1 MSNTNAAQ
9 CTSCDKPVCRGSG
22 TAGVGIAS
30 DRATRSKHVSG
41 LGVGLV
47 LWLAV
52 YAALAP
58 AADWFTY
65 HLLSL
70 QREQHLSRA
79 VEFFVFETPK
89 VLMLL
94 TLVVFGVGMVR
105 SFFTPE
111 RTRRILSGRRES
123 LGNVL
128 ASLLGIVT
136 PFCSCSAVPMFI
148 GFVTAGVPLGVTFS
162 FLIASPMINEVAVV
176 LLLGLFGWKV
186 TALYVGTGLAIA
198 MVAGWTIGRLHLEGW
213 VQPWVYETKAG
224 AAPEDA
230 PVTWMERI
238 RFGEDAVRDIVGRVW
253 PYVVLGIAVGAGIHG
268 YVPEGFL
275 ASFMGK
281 SAWWSVPLAVL
292 VGVPM
297 YSNAAGI
304 IPVVQALLGKGAA
317 LGTVL
322 AFMMAVIGLS
332 LPEAVILRK
341 VLTVRLLLTFFGVVA
356 FGILIVG
363 YLFNAV
369 M

>member
-1 MSNTNAAQ
+1 MNGEGNVSAALP
-9 CTSCDKPVCRGSG
+9 SCVRIKAAVL
-22 TAGVGIAS
+22 
-30 DRATRSKHVSG
+30 RAIGDHQALG
-41 LGVGLV
+41 LALGLV

-52 YAALAP
+52 YQSLAP
-58 AADWFTY
+58 AADWLTY
-65 HLLSL
+65 PLLSL
-70 QREQHLSRA
+70 PRGQHLSRA

-94 TLVVFGVGMVR
+94 TLVVFGVGIVR

-123 LGNVL
+123 IGNVL
-128 ASLLGIVT
+128 ASLLGIAT
-136 PFCSCSAVPMFI
+136 PFCSCSAVPLFM
-148 GFVTAGVPLGVTFS
+148 GFVTTGIPLGVTFS
-162 FLIASPMINEVAVV
+162 FLIASPMINEVALV

-186 TALYVGTGLAIA
+186 AALYVGTGLAIA
-198 MVAGWTIGRLHLEGW
+198 MSAGWIMGRLHLEKW
-213 VQPWVYETKAG
+213 VQPWVYETKSG
-224 AAPEDA
+224 AAPADA
-230 PVTWMERI
+230 PMTWAQRLALG
-238 RFGEDAVRDIVGRVW
+238 GEAVRDIVGRVW
-253 PYVVLGIAVGAGIHG
+253 LYVVLGIAVGAGIHG

-275 ASFMGK
+275 ASFMGRD
-281 SAWWSVPLAVL
+281 AWWSVPLAVL
-292 VGVPM
+292 LGVPM

-341 VLTVRLLLTFFGVVA
+341 VLTLRLLLTFFGVVA
-356 FGILIVG
+356 CGILTVG
-363 YLFNAV
+363 YLFNLV